1 MLHVSVLKFPFWIF
15 YRFHFFSEHFHLLIC
30 LPSSLCIKSFSDNA
44 KTKIFVV
51 PLFFLPCFWLL
62 GSLSCHAWLF
72 LIGCWTSWEIVE
84 ALDVFFFLQEG
95 SIFPVLGKLKKKLE
109 SIEGL
114 CWWEAGLLLS
124 MASSISGC
132 PQLLESSQGFQRRA
146 WSVY

>member
-84 ALDVFFFLQEG
+84 ALDVFFFCRRVQ
-95 SIFPVLGKLKKKLE
+95 
-109 SIEGL
+109 
-114 CWWEAGLLLS
+114 
-124 MASSISGC
+124 
-132 PQLLESSQGFQRRA
+132 SSQCWANWRRSLNPLKDCA
-146 WSVY
+146 DGRLGCCWVWLHLFLVVPNF

>member
-30 LPSSLCIKSFSDNA
+30 LLSSLCIKSFSDNT
-44 KTKIFVV
+44 KTKIFLLS
-51 PLFFLPCFWLL
+51 PLFLLSCFLLL
-62 GSLSCHAWLF
+62 GPFYCHAWLF

-84 ALDVFFFLQEG
+84 ALDVIFLQEG
-95 SIFPVLGKLKKKLE
+95 SIFPVVDKLKKLE

-114 CWWEAGLLLS
+114 CWWEAGLLWS

-132 PQLLESSQGFQRRA
+132 PQLLESSQGFQLRA